1 MLGSGILQKVVNRV
15 NKNVEN
21 LQTLNFIVGDE
32 LYSVIKGQL
41 EGEHIYF
48 NKRVVSPSKAER
60 DAAIK
65 DDFFGGLSTTELA
78 NKYNLTIESIYKI
91 VENKL

>member
-1 MLGSGILQKVVNRV
+1 MVKTV

-21 LQTLNFIVGDE
+21 LQILKNIVGCDQFN
-32 LYSVIKGQL
+32 VIVERL
-41 EGEHIYF
+41 TGEHIYF
-48 NKRVVSPSKAER
+48 NKRAVSPSKAER
-60 DAAIK
+60 DVAIK

-78 NKYNLTIESIYKI
+78 DKYNLTIESIYKI

>member
-1 MLGSGILQKVVNRV
+1 M

-21 LQTLNFIVGDE
+21 LQILKDIVGGDQFN
-32 LYSVIKGQL
+32 VIL
-41 EGEHIYF
+41 ERLTGEHIYF

-65 DDFFGGLSTTELA
+65 DDFFGGLSITELA
-78 NKYNLTIESIYKI
+78 DKYNLTIESIYKI
-91 VENKL
+91 VENKQGNIH

>member
-1 MLGSGILQKVVNRV
+1 MV

-21 LQTLNFIVGDE
+21 LQILKDIVGGDQFN
-32 LYSVIKGQL
+32 VIIEQL
-41 EGEHIYF
+41 TGEHIYF

-78 NKYNLTIESIYKI
+78 DKYNLTIESIYKI
-91 VENKL
+91 VENRQGNI